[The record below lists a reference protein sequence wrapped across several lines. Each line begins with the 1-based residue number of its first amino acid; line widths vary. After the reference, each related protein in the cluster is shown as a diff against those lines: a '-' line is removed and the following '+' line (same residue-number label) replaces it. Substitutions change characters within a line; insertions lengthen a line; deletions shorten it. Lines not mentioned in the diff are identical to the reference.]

1 MSKVVLVSCSSG
13 KESQA
18 APAEEL
24 YNSDLFKKQMEYA
37 KKLTNPNDIYI
48 ISAKYHLVPLR
59 TEIEPYNKT
68 LKEMPAPDREKWAE
82 VVLDQLKKK
91 GYDLQK
97 DKFVILAGN
106 AYRQYLEP
114 HMKNVEV
121 PFSGLRIG
129 QQKKALLQKLKEAI
143 IKLTTTIIKEVKKL
157 YRNGVL

>member
-1 MSKVVLVSCSSG
+1 MSKVVLVSCSAG
-13 KESQA
+13 KESHS

-24 YNSDLFKKQMEYA
+24 YNSDLFKKQLEYA
-37 KKLTNPNDIYI
+37 KKLTSPNDIYI

-59 TEIEPYNKT
+59 AKIEPYNKT
-68 LKEMPAPDREKWAE
+68 LKDMSADERQSWSDT
-82 VVLDQLKKK
+82 VLDQLKKK
-91 GYDLQK
+91 GYDLDR

-106 AYRQYLEP
+106 SYRQYLEP

-157 YRNGVL
+157 YKNGIL

>member
-1 MSKVVLVSCSSG
+1 MSKVVLVSCSAG

-24 YNSDLFKKQMEYA
+24 YNSDLFKKQLEYA
-37 KKLTNPNDIYI
+37 KKLTSPNDVYI

-59 TEIEPYNKT
+59 AKIEPYNKT
-68 LKEMPAPDREKWAE
+68 LKEMPAPEREKWAE
-82 VVLDQLKKK
+82 TVLDQLKKK

-143 IKLTTTIIKEVKKL
+143 IKLTTKIIKEVKKL
-157 YRNGVL
+157 YKNGIL

>member
-24 YNSDLFKKQMEYA
+24 YNSDLFKKQLEYA
-37 KKLTNPNDIYI
+37 KKLTSPSDIYI

-68 LKEMPAPDREKWAE
+68 LKEMPAPEREKWAE
-82 VVLDQLKKK
+82 VVLKQLQQK
-91 GYDLQK
+91 GYNLDK

-143 IKLTTTIIKEVKKL
+143 IKLTTKIIKEVKKL
-157 YRNGVL
+157 YKNGIL

>member
-1 MSKVVLVSCSSG
+1 MSKVVLVSCSAG

-24 YNSDLFKKQMEYA
+24 YNSDLFKKQLEYA

-59 TEIEPYNKT
+59 AKIEPYNKT
-68 LKEMPAPDREKWAE
+68 LKDMSADERQSWSDT
-82 VVLDQLKKK
+82 VLDQLKKK

-106 AYRQYLEP
+106 SYRQYLEP

-121 PFSGLRIG
+121 PFDGLRIG

-143 IKLTTTIIKEVKKL
+143 IKLTTTIIKKKKK
-157 YRNGVL
+157 

>member
-1 MSKVVLVSCSSG
+1 MSKVVLVSCSAG
-13 KESQA
+13 KSNQA

-24 YNSDLFKKQMEYA
+24 YNSDLFKKQLEYA

-59 TEIEPYNKT
+59 AKIEPYNKT
-68 LKEMPAPDREKWAE
+68 LKDMSSDERQSWSDT
-82 VVLDQLKKK
+82 VLDQLKKK
-91 GYDLQK
+91 GYDLDK

-106 AYRQYLEP
+106 SYRQYLEP

-157 YRNGVL
+157 YKNGIL